1 MICKKAFARAPGL
14 FYRLIR
20 DAMVPVL
27 PISIGILFIGALVSG
42 IVAAMSA
49 RYRQMKQLQ
58 RSVISL
64 AVFSSVCML
73 VTAVYWI
80 PGAFFQRTAAR
91 FATSPPPVM
100 PGGMPMAG
108 APIGPYR

>member
-1 MICKKAFARAPGL
+1 
-14 FYRLIR
+14 
-20 DAMVPVL
+20 MVPVL
-27 PISIGILFIGALVSG
+27 PISIAILFVGALVSG
-42 IVAAMSA
+42 VVAAMSA
-49 RYRQMKQLQ
+49 RNRQMKQLQ

-80 PGAFFQRTAAR
+80 PGAFFQRAAAR
-91 FATSPPPVM
+91 SIASPPPVL

-108 APIGPYR
+108 APIAPYR